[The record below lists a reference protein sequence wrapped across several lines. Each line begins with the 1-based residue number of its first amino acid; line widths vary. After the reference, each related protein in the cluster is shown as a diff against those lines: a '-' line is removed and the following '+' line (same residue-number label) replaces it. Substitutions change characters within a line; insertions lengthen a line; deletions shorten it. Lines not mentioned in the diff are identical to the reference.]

1 MTIPNARG
9 TTVLRGCAALS
20 LAMVMLAAPGVG
32 GSRTIARPDI
42 AGDRVAAGRVAD
54 GAVGRPGTL
63 IGQESLTEVD
73 PTIRA
78 TGATPFRI
86 RYTSVSA
93 WDGKPITVSAST
105 FLPAGTPPPGGWTV
119 VAIGH
124 GTTGILP
131 ECAPSLSPNLSGI
144 APLVAQFLA
153 KGFAVTMA
161 DYEGLGEPGVHAY
174 PNAGA
179 AGRNI
184 IDSVR
189 ALRHLRP
196 GAVSDR
202 WLAVGGS
209 QGAGAVWGANEIA
222 AAYAHDLHLLGVFAF
237 APPAA
242 FADYVDIASAGT
254 LNPDQ
259 TAAYV
264 WMLMSL
270 GRGRPDFDLA
280 PYRRGSV
287 TRNWTKLS
295 YCTGPRAAERNDALR
310 QIMPDELKPASPG
323 AARRMKAIL
332 AAMELPKRRA
342 AAPMLVLYGG
352 RDAFLDP
359 AWTARAVR
367 QACRLGSQ
375 VQGIL
380 QPDKEHGNLDLTVS
394 VEWLAH
400 RLAGDPVSNSCA

>member
-1 MTIPNARG
+1 MTISARWTMLPALG
-9 TTVLRGCAALS
+9 VAAL
-20 LAMVMLAAPGVG
+20 LATAGPSWSQSPTRPGASAEKVG
-32 GSRTIARPDI
+32 GLI
-42 AGDRVAAGRVAD
+42 DRM
-54 GAVGRPGTL
+54 P
-63 IGQESLTEVD
+63 LTEVA
-73 PTIRA
+73 PSIRA

-93 WDGKPITVSAST
+93 WNGAPITVSASA
-105 FLPAGTPPPGGWTV
+105 FLPAGPPPQGGWTV

-131 ECAPSLSPNLSGI
+131 ECAPSLSPDLSGI

-153 KGFAVTMA
+153 QGFAVTMA

-174 PNAGA
+174 LNAEA

-189 ALRHLRP
+189 ALRQLRP
-196 GAVSDR
+196 GAVSNR

-209 QGAGAVWGANEIA
+209 QGGGAVWGANEVA
-222 AAYAHDLHLLGVFAF
+222 AAYAPDLNLLGVFAF
-237 APPAA
+237 APAA
-242 FADYVDIASAGT
+242 RFTDYVDIAAVGK

-270 GRGRPDFDLA
+270 SRGRPDFDLG

-287 TRNWTKLS
+287 ARNWTKLS
-295 YCTGPRAAERNDALR
+295 YCTGPHAGERLEALK
-310 QIMPDELKPASPG
+310 QITPDELKPASL
-323 AARRMKAIL
+323 AARRQMKAIMAGL
-332 AAMELPKRRA
+332 ALPKRRA

-352 RDAFLDP
+352 RDSFLDP
-359 AWTARAVR
+359 AWTAQAVR
-367 QACRLGSQ
+367 QACHLGSK

-380 QPDKEHGNLDLTVS
+380 QPEKEHGNLDLTPS

-400 RLAGDPVSNSCA
+400 RLAGEPVSNSCG

>member
-1 MTIPNARG
+1 MTLFARRAAFAALG
-9 TTVLRGCAALS
+9 LVTLMTCVGPSWSQAAALS
-20 LAMVMLAAPGVG
+20 SAP
-32 GSRTIARPDI
+32 AKD
-42 AGDRVAAGRVAD
+42 AGK
-54 GAVGRPGTL
+54 L
-63 IGQESLTEVD
+63 IDQTPMAEIDLS
-73 PTIRA
+73 IRA
-78 TGATPFRI
+78 TGATPYRL
-86 RYTSVSA
+86 RYTSSSA
-93 WDGKPITVSAST
+93 WNGAPVTVSASA
-105 FLPAGTPPPGGWTV
+105 FLPAGEPPKGGWTV

-153 KGFAVTMA
+153 QGFAVTMA

-174 PNAGA
+174 LNAEA

-189 ALRHLRP
+189 ALRQLRP
-196 GAVSDR
+196 GAVSKR

-209 QGAGAVWGANEIA
+209 QGGSAVWGANEVA
-222 AAYAHDLHLLGVFAF
+222 ATYAPDLDLLGVFAF
-237 APPAA
+237 APAA
-242 FADYVDIASAGT
+242 LFTEYVDIAAAGK

-270 GRGRPDFDLA
+270 SRGRPNFDLG

-295 YCTGPRAAERNDALR
+295 YCAGPKAAERFDALK
-310 QIMPDELKPASPG
+310 QITPDELKPASPA
-323 AARRMKAIL
+323 AARRMKAIMTSL
-332 AAMELPKRRA
+332 ALPKRRA

-352 RDAFLDP
+352 RDSFLYP
-359 AWTARAVR
+359 RWTAQAVR
-367 QACRLGSQ
+367 KACALGSN

-380 QPDKEHGNLDLTVS
+380 QPEKEHGNLDLTLS
-394 VEWLAH
+394 IPWLAH
-400 RLAGDPVSNSCA
+400 RLAGDPPPNGCG